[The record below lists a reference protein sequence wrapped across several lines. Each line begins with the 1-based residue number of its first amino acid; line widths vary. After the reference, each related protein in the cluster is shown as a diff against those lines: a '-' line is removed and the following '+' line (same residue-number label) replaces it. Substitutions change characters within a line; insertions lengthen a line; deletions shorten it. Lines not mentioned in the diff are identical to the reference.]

1 MANLG
6 PGQTFG
12 ELALRNE
19 NDTRSATVKAVTT
32 LNCLCLNKLDYDKFV
47 RDYQNAEQRE
57 NFYALRNCALF
68 SSWQR
73 NKIDSLVK
81 LVVRK
86 DYGPDQYVIRQNTEP
101 DYFYIVL
108 EGTYIILYSFLIK
121 Y

>member
-1 MANLG
+1 MG

-47 RDYQNAEQRE
+47 RDYQNVEQRE
-57 NFYALRNCALF
+57 NFSALRNCALF
-68 SSWQR
+68 STWQR
-73 NKIDSLVK
+73 NKIDSLVR

-86 DYGPDQYVIRQNTEP
+86 EYGPDQYVIRQNTEP

-108 EGTYIILYSFLIK
+108 EGTNILLFKLFS
-121 Y
+121 